1 MTQTKRRSTAGAR
14 ADQPDGVL
22 QYQQRVSAEKR
33 STILEV
39 AIEMFLENGYESSR
53 MDAIGDRAGVSY
65 ATLYKHFPSKD
76 LLFIEAVDHLIHQL
90 FSRWR
95 EHVMPSDVEAGL
107 YAIGQALY
115 ELVSDA
121 RLVATMRM
129 VIAQVRNLPD
139 VGRRF
144 QQAKHLFS
152 DVTDNWISK
161 RVEEGVLSIDN
172 VQLARTEFIG
182 MLSEAFF
189 YPRLT
194 VVDYSISDAQVT
206 EVLDSAVSTFIAR
219 YRLPKSSKR

>member
-1 MTQTKRRSTAGAR
+1 M
-14 ADQPDGVL
+14 L
-22 QYQQRVSAEKR
+22 QYQQRVSAEKS

-39 AIEMFLENGYESSR
+39 AIEMFLETGYEASR

-65 ATLYKHFPSKD
+65 ATLYKHFASKD
-76 LLFIEAVDHLIHQL
+76 VLFIEAVDYLIHQL
-90 FSRWR
+90 FSRWK
-95 EHVMPSDVEAGL
+95 EHAVPNDVEAGL
-107 YAIGQALY
+107 YEIGRAFY

-121 RLVATMRM
+121 RLVATMRV
-129 VIAQVRNLPD
+129 VIAQVRNHPD

-161 RVEEGVLSIDN
+161 RVEEGALRTDN

-182 MLSEAFF
+182 MLSEVFF

-194 VVDYSISDAQVT
+194 VVDYSISDAQVAK
-206 EVLDSAVSTFIAR
+206 VLDSAVSTFVAR
-219 YRLPKSSKR
+219 YRPPKSGKR